1 MSLCRED
8 CDGKQPSSSRLKL
21 NHPSTEPAA
30 FVPSH
35 EGADLHDDDND
46 DQDQDHDTA
55 SDAEFY
61 SDGDKRRPNKD
72 KDEPASPI
80 SGHSDSD
87 NSAVVFVGV
96 QPTQHEARR
105 SSRGHKRDQEKDK
118 KGKVDKRHQRNDS
131 PDNKDAG
138 ESTPPRPNT
147 GSKHPRPPRVPTE
160 PTAPT
165 STCRMVGGRP
175 TVDPARPEHRQ
186 MVLPLLE
193 GEPVIVCTSA
203 ESSKFVLGVVSKTVT
218 DAKQG
223 VLVNKLS
230 DLPGKLRAD
239 ISGPYAIENFM
250 VVKHTDFLLYC
261 GTRYCVFGP
270 PSGSLMRDVSWG
282 SAWLDLMGEVR
293 YLEGGVI
300 DNRDLWELKR
310 LDVLEMKFLDTP
322 VIPVLV
328 LGFTVQEEKQWKCIG
343 LFNFD
348 KPETLSSDAELSKNI
363 CSTILPDLMKDFR
376 GTVSVKVTSPVEFN
390 MKSDPRVAA
399 YHKGIEFVQRAFMKS
414 PAWYPRQTWRTKY
427 NSLYPMQMRAL
438 TGSKDTSAPKVC
450 AQCEEANK
458 KLSKANVSG
467 SSFFS
472 FSSMQVIDLI
482 RVCLVRV

>member
-1 MSLCRED
+1 
-8 CDGKQPSSSRLKL
+8 
-21 NHPSTEPAA
+21 
-30 FVPSH
+30 
-35 EGADLHDDDND
+35 
-46 DQDQDHDTA
+46 
-55 SDAEFY
+55 
-61 SDGDKRRPNKD
+61 
-72 KDEPASPI
+72 
-80 SGHSDSD
+80 
-87 NSAVVFVGV
+87 
-96 QPTQHEARR
+96 
-105 SSRGHKRDQEKDK
+105 
-118 KGKVDKRHQRNDS
+118 
-131 PDNKDAG
+131 
-138 ESTPPRPNT
+138 
-147 GSKHPRPPRVPTE
+147 
-160 PTAPT
+160 
-165 STCRMVGGRP
+165 
-175 TVDPARPEHRQ
+175 

-203 ESSKFVLGVVSKTVT
+203 ESSKFVLGVVSRTVT

-239 ISGPYAIENFM
+239 ISGPYAIEDFM

-310 LDVLEMKFLDTP
+310 LDVLEMNFLGTP

-348 KPETLSSDAELSKNI
+348 KPETISSDAELSKNI
-363 CSTILPDLMKDFR
+363 CSTILLDLMKDFR
-376 GTVSVKVTSPVEFN
+376 GTVSVKVTTPVEFN